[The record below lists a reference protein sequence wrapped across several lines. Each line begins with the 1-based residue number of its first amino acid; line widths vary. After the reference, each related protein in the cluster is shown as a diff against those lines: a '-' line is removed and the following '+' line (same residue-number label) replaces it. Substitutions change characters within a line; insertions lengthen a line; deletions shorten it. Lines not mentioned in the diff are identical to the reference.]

1 MSDAFGMIDE
11 VSDGPLAAP
20 FDASRTVYN
29 VRLLDQ
35 YAKRVG
41 KSPSEMSEEEV
52 AQFIVRREGRRI
64 A

>member
-11 VSDGPLAAP
+11 VSDGPLTAP
-20 FDASRTVYN
+20 FDASRTAYN

-35 YAKRVG
+35 YAKRIG
-41 KSPSEMSEEEV
+41 KSSSEMSEEEV